1 MADRKKNY
9 IFQLFSSESFSFI
22 SMKHKKGGREES
34 DVPILI
40 SRSNHCRESAAA
52 QKPGGYK
59 RKVKKE
65 RLLESVQVP
74 ISQL

>member
-1 MADRKKNY
+1 
-9 IFQLFSSESFSFI
+9 
-22 SMKHKKGGREES
+22 MKHKKGGREES

-52 QKPGGYK
+52 QKPGVYK